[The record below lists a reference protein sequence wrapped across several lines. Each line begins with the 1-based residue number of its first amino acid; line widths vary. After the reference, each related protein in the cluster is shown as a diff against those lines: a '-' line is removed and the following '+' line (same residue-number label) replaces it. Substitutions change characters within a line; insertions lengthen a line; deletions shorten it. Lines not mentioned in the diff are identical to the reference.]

1 MEQHTDLQEIIEYLN
16 PAELDYQDW
25 VNVGMALKH
34 EGYSV
39 DVWDTSNAE
48 DNVELSLTF
57 GLEGKGVDGYA
68 TVTAEQQEVAAYV
81 FADTQKTGA

>member
-1 MEQHTDLQEIIEYLN
+1 
-16 PAELDYQDW
+16 
-25 VNVGMALKH
+25 
-34 EGYSV
+34 
-39 DVWDTSNAE
+39 
-48 DNVELSLTF
+48 LTF